1 MLSKKGSFADFLSIL
16 EKNKEQKQD
25 KNMSDLNK
33 NNNNQ
38 TNQPDSKTVTKEDL
52 TNRLET
58 SGTIKLKDETKKKD
72 KNGKGFIGLIKST
85 LRSTA
90 LSIIVSISLLI
101 LLFLDDIRHLTMSKE
116 YDFYIDT
123 ILFSFF
129 CFIVVEVFFLAVFIK
144 RYRFTIFFWLD
155 IISILTLVSEISM
168 IFPVTGDYIVDDTHS
183 YRYIYIDF
191 CIFS

>member
-1 MLSKKGSFADFLSIL
+1 LLLKKGSFADFLSIL
-16 EKNKEQKQD
+16 EKNQEQKQD
-25 KNMSDLNK
+25 KNKLDLDK
-33 NNNNQ
+33 NNINQ
-38 TNQPDSKTVTKEDL
+38 TNQPDSKTATKEDL
-52 TNRLET
+52 INRLE
-58 SGTIKLKDETKKKD
+58 SSSTIKLKDETKKSH
-72 KNGKGFIGLIKST
+72 KNAKGCIGKIKST

>member
-58 SGTIKLKDETKKKD
+58 SGTIKLKDETKKK
-72 KNGKGFIGLIKST
+72 
-85 LRSTA
+85 R
-90 LSIIVSISLLI
+90 
-101 LLFLDDIRHLTMSKE
+101 
-116 YDFYIDT
+116 
-123 ILFSFF
+123 
-129 CFIVVEVFFLAVFIK
+129 
-144 RYRFTIFFWLD
+144 
-155 IISILTLVSEISM
+155 
-168 IFPVTGDYIVDDTHS
+168 
-183 YRYIYIDF
+183 
-191 CIFS
+191 